1 MSSFHIF
8 GSNRFSRR
16 RTNTFRWSVRLPPI
30 SDNTSGDYKIEVHST
45 TIENFFPVITSGDND
60 TLLIT
65 YNGVDDFI
73 QFSQG
78 NYDIFDLV
86 DSVKAGLQ
94 QFNAN
99 FDVVFDPRQYKATL
113 FVPAGVTFAIR
124 RSSTLVELGS
134 QDWSNQNSEDRFLE
148 LLGWNFFDTTVL
160 TFFGGTS
167 GFTWVPSNNVRCT
180 GPSYIDLC
188 TTAPIKGSYSETLNR
203 FNALSRIYLSNVPF
217 GSDAVGI
224 TYLPEDVSINL
235 QGMPELELFL
245 VDPHGI
251 IIEPNSFTQMVVVS
265 YRLSFIP
272 I

>member
-16 RTNTFRWSVRLPPI
+16 RTNAFRWSVRLPAI
-30 SDNTSGDYKIEVHST
+30 SDSTNGDYKLEVHST
-45 TIENFFPVITSGDND
+45 TIENFFPVITADDND

-78 NYDIFDLV
+78 NYDIYDLV
-86 DSVKAGLQ
+86 DSVRAGLQ

-99 FDVVFDPRQYKATL
+99 FDVTFDEKQYKVNL

-124 RSSTLVELGS
+124 RSVTLVEIAS
-134 QDWSNQNSEDRFLE
+134 QDWSLRNGEDRFLE
-148 LLGWNFFDTTVL
+148 LLGWNFFDTTQITL
-160 TFFGGTS
+160 FGGTN
-167 GFTWVPSNNVRCT
+167 GYTWVPSNNVRCT

-188 TTAPIKGSYSETLNR
+188 TTAPIKGSYSETVNK
-203 FNALSRIYLSNVPF
+203 FNAISRMYLSNVPF
-217 GSDAVGI
+217 GSEAVGMTI
-224 TYLPEDVSINL
+224 LPEDVSINL

-245 VDPHGI
+245 VDPHGL
-251 IIEPNSFTQMVVVS
+251 IIEPNSFTQMIVVT
-265 YRLSFIP
+265 YRISFIP